1 MNLYWGELHIL
12 TAKSFDGTLLVD
24 TLGIEGAYFFAKG
37 EPLIVAA
44 GEGMQLSRPLDFVA
58 ITDHA

>member
-1 MNLYWGELHIL
+1 MNLYWGELHIY

-37 EPLIVAA
+37 EPLIVAT
-44 GEGMQLSRPLDFVA
+44 GEGMQLSRPLDFVT